1 MTPVR
6 TRVLL
11 LDTFGLF
18 YRSFYALPRMT
29 TSLGQP
35 TNALYGL
42 CTLLLKFA
50 REHRPN
56 ALAFALDAPGPTF
69 RHRVYPAYKAGRPAL
84 PDELGAQFATLD
96 ELIAAAGVPAFRIP
110 GFEADDILATLTRKL
125 VADDHEVLIATG
137 DRDLLQL
144 VGDRVGVLFLGA
156 RGKPARLYDA
166 AAVHA
171 RFGIEPRRLPSYAA
185 LIGDPADNIPGV
197 AGIGTQTARRLCADH
212 GSVDGIFAALPKLGK
227 PALQATLTAH
237 HADLVRNE
245 SLIRLRDDLDLGA
258 GPLCAGVAPDAI
270 ANLRALLTRLEF
282 RSLLPR
288 LDALVEASPCGA
300 GRGKHTGSPDP

>member
-1 MTPVR
+1 MTPLR

-29 TSLGQP
+29 TSTGQP

-69 RHRVYPAYKAGRPAL
+69 RHGLYAAYKAGRPAL
-84 PDELGAQFATLD
+84 PDELRAQFSALD
-96 ELIAAAGVPAFRIP
+96 ALIEAIGVPAFRAP
-110 GFEADDILATLTRKL
+110 GFEADDILATLTSRL
-125 VADDHEVLIATG
+125 VASGHEVLIATG

-144 VGDRVGVLFLGA
+144 VGDRVRVLFLGA

-166 AAVHA
+166 AAVWA
-171 RFGIEPRRLPSYAA
+171 RFGIEPRRLPSYNA
-185 LIGDPADNIPGV
+185 LLGDSSDNIPGV
-197 AGIGTQTARRLCADH
+197 AGIGAKTARALVGDH
-212 GSVDGIFAALPKLGK
+212 GSIDAIFAALPSLGK
-227 PALQATLTAH
+227 PALQATLMAH
-237 HADLVRNE
+237 REVLLRNE
-245 SLIRLRDDLDLGA
+245 TLIRLREDLELGS
-258 GPLCAGVAPDAI
+258 GPLCAGVSSEGL
-270 ANLRALLTRLEF
+270 ANLRGLLTRLEF

-288 LDALVEASPCGA
+288 LGALTEAEA
-300 GRGKHTGSPDP
+300 RLF